1 MNCKWHNKES
11 CPSCPFWFPR
21 ASWLYAIINL
31 TVIGISHV
39 LRPRVWV
46 DFIVLL
52 RERGE
57 AGVFAVA
64 VLNLVF
70 GSIIVAFHN
79 VWSGLGLV
87 LTLLGWVNVVKALL
101 YFMFPAFGL
110 RKLQFLSH
118 ERANLVVGGG
128 FLSLLLAAISLWQ
141 KGSDPLRASDFQ
153 GESIALQRVRPLLPQ
168 AAILACHVWST
179 S

>member
-1 MNCKWHNKES
+1 ME
-11 CPSCPFWFPR
+11 R
-21 ASWLYAIINL
+21 AVEIYAIINL

-39 LRPRVWV
+39 VRPRVWI
-46 DFIVLL
+46 DFIVVL

-64 VLNLVF
+64 FLNLIF

-79 VWSGLGLV
+79 VWLGIPLA
-87 LTLLGWVNVVKALL
+87 LTVLGWANVVKALL
-101 YFMFPAFGL
+101 YFAFPAFGL

-128 FLSLLLAAISLWQ
+128 ILFLVLAAGL
-141 KGSDPLRASDFQ
+141 GY
-153 GESIALQRVRPLLPQ
+153 
-168 AAILACHVWST
+168 HVWST
-179 S
+179 A